1 MKTNYFNAYTQALG
15 ALALIPIYLNNPG
28 VVSRATLVGSAN
40 EAIHGLAG
48 MPARAIEL
56 AEVYRS
62 VSSVIPPSMTAY
74 VTPTNSTE
82 TPFGAVVADE
92 RGHVCAT
99 ARGASKEGL
108 TELIRLKLQPIT
120 EGHGESSA

>member
-56 AEVYRS
+56 AEVYRC
-62 VSSVIPPSMTAY
+62 VNSVIRPGQTAY
-74 VTPTNSTE
+74 VTPTNSPDA
-82 TPFGAVVADE
+82 PFGAVVADE
-92 RGHVCAT
+92 RGHVCAA

-108 TELIRLKLQPIT
+108 AELVRLQLQPLAV
-120 EGHGESSA
+120 GYGESSA